1 MASNATPKKKSIKYA
16 AYLLTFV
23 VGMWG
28 GRLLIDQITGNAQGH
43 DAAQAMMDL
52 PAPEFSLPD
61 ISGTLRNSHEW
72 DGKVV
77 VLNFW
82 ATWCPPCNR
91 ETPMFV
97 ELQEKYSATGLQ
109 FVGVAIDTADKVQD
123 FMDTYGINYPM
134 LIGDDNAISIAKDY
148 GDRYGALPYTVII
161 DRHRRIQFVQRG
173 EMKRE
178 IVESAVEK
186 LL

>member
-1 MASNATPKKKSIKYA
+1 MASNQSPKSKLFKYT

-28 GRLLIDQITGNAQGH
+28 GHLLIDQITGNAQGRK
-43 DAAQAMMDL
+43 AAQAMVDH

-61 ISGTLRNSHEW
+61 IGGALHNSHEW
-72 DGKVV
+72 EGKVV
-77 VLNFW
+77 ILNFW
-82 ATWCPPCNR
+82 ATWCPPCR
-91 ETPMFV
+91 KETPMFV
-97 ELQEKYSATGLQ
+97 ELQEKYGATGLQ
-109 FVGVAIDTADKVQD
+109 FVGIAIDSADKVQD

-134 LIGDDNAISIAKDY
+134 LIGDNDAIELVKKY

-161 DRHRRIQFVQRG
+161 NRRQQIQFVQRG

-178 IVESAVEK
+178 IVEGVVAK